1 MKPFK
6 SLSLI
11 LMAFLIVSST
21 AFAGDF
27 NWMQD
32 LNIKAQADP
41 SEFRARLAARFK
53 VGDVTIQTVL
63 DNVGEPADAY
73 MLLRLGEMSN
83 QPIDHVIEKY
93 KAEKGKGWGVL
104 ARSLGIKPGSKAFHA
119 LKRGQDLY
127 GHSGRDRGKKSFEN
141 KGKGKAKGRK

>member
-1 MKPFK
+1 MEKLK
-6 SLSLI
+6 NLSLI
-11 LMAFLIVSST
+11 LMALLIVSST

-27 NWMQD
+27 GWMQD

-41 SEFRARLAARFK
+41 SGFRARLAARFK
-53 VGDVTIQTVL
+53 VGDVTIKTVL

-83 QPIDHVIEKY
+83 QPMDHVIEKY
-93 KAEKGKGWGVL
+93 RAEKGKGWGVL

-127 GHSGRDRGKKSFEN
+127 GHMNGDRGKKRPGN